1 MSAPKNVL
9 KPNSKHINTK
19 SYDCFRFSDNVK
31 TISLPTRGKNV
42 YTYGIATGWG
52 DTRLGGKASKTL
64 QEVRVRIWK
73 NFECASRYDQI
84 GDSILDTMLCAGEPG
99 KDTCQVSKL
108 YNKPLRSALS
118 CKHYLQIIQEFSE
131 RAASN
136 RSIIGAGHE

>member
-1 MSAPKNVL
+1 MYLKNVL
-9 KPNSKHINTK
+9 YRLTTL
-19 SYDCFRFSDNVK
+19 YDFFRFSDNVK

-99 KDTCQVSKL
+99 KDTCQVSNL
-108 YNKPLRSALS
+108 GLIIYNRYFGLFGLRILR
-118 CKHYLQIIQEFSE
+118 KNTRFL
-131 RAASN
+131 
-136 RSIIGAGHE
+136 